1 MNNQNIFNL
10 VDAGKKALEDTIKAG
25 PYVAGEGI
33 MKTGYMVRNSVNY
46 TFRNLSEGTRSVSA
60 NVLSQVNRYT
70 PDFYDVGANGKDL
83 TDDMGMFIAGN
94 SAMVMQNT
102 ARALRIP
109 GKYALKAGYGVWYNP
124 LRMNHQQQKFQDFQN
139 SSAAAKATYQDMVL
153 GKSRKNVIHRSDRY
167 AKNRYIDNYFTNL
180 SARERLILMKDKFQG
195 EKYLRLK
202 GRSER
207 GAEKFAAMK
216 QHQFSLK
223 RSTVGMVKNQ
233 SRKISRQIASG
244 NNPDSVVNQTAI
256 AGVQGVRYSAKTA
269 AKMYRRREM
278 IKKYLSAIAHPIRTL
293 QGIVGVI
300 VSVLS
305 AIFSMVASIPAVIS
319 IIVALLPILIVVV
332 IVSMLVSTIF
342 PSAGADEFNAVNVT
356 MAATPEYASNAFIY
370 EAKEREWK
378 ENAIVGTLAYLLA
391 EGMGMGTFTYESYM
405 FNNGPGKVTYDTT
418 TDNQAWVEWL
428 SGDGKAQALAQ
439 DNYNASNVAIGLGV
453 TQESNVWSY
462 DTAKALNASRLI
474 DYCMKLD
481 KPWQD
486 PETQMSYLFKEKFS
500 TSTAFDQDAS
510 GHVDPTKDDLT
521 PEQWCRRVT
530 AGIGMPGWTMN
541 VNNSYMNAHT
551 SKVPEAQQIYNDYRT
566 FSYVNMS
573 GPAVNGNVDF
583 SDLDAWIRLNPYYS
597 AGYCGQCT
605 WFAWGRVYQIHG
617 FAPNASG
624 NGYEFARQLYTKHP
638 DKFRYSKTPAPG
650 AVFSTE
656 AGGGYNHVGIVLDV
670 QGDMVTIQEGNL
682 DGVNNTFVDAQRD
695 WQEITISLSELHS
708 RYGGVYFAVPI

>member
-1 MNNQNIFNL
+1 MNKMNRQNVFDL
-10 VDAGKKALEDTIKAG
+10 VDAGKKALEETIKAG

-33 MKTGYMVRNSVNY
+33 MKTGYVVRNSVNY
-46 TFRNLSEGTRSVSA
+46 TVRNLSEGTRSVTA

-94 SAMVMQNT
+94 GAMAVQNT

-109 GKYALKAGYGVWYNP
+109 GKYALKAGYGLWYNP
-124 LRMNHQQQKFQDFQN
+124 LRMNHQQQKYQKFQN
-139 SSAAAKATYQDMVL
+139 SSLAAKATYQDMVL

-167 AKNRYIDNYFTNL
+167 AKNRYIDNFFTNL

-202 GRSER
+202 QRSDR

-216 QHQFSLK
+216 SRQFSLK
-223 RSTVGMVKNQ
+223 RSTEGMLKNQ
-233 SRKISRQIASG
+233 SRKLSRQFASG
-244 NNPDSVVNQTAI
+244 NDPESMVNQTAV
-256 AGVQGVRYSAKTA
+256 AGVQAVRYSAKSA

-293 QGIVGVI
+293 QGIVSVI

-305 AIFSMVASIPAVIS
+305 AIFSMVASVPVVIS
-319 IIVALLPILIVVV
+319 IITALLPILVVVV
-332 IVSMLVSTIF
+332 IVSMLISTIF
-342 PSAGADEFNAVNVT
+342 PSAGADEFNSVNVA
-356 MAATPEYASNAFIY
+356 MAATPEYASQAFIY
-370 EAKEREWK
+370 EAKKREWK

-418 TDNQAWVEWL
+418 TDNQAWLEWL
-428 SGDGKAQALAQ
+428 SGEGKTQALAQ
-439 DNYNASNVAIGLGV
+439 DNYNPWNVAIGLGV
-453 TQESNVWSY
+453 TQESNVWRY
-462 DTAKALNASRLI
+462 DTATALNASRLI

-486 PETQMSYLFKEKFS
+486 PETQMTYLFKEKFS

-510 GHVDPTKDDLT
+510 GHVDPAKDDLT

-530 AGIGMPGWTMN
+530 AGIGMPGWTMD
-541 VNNSYMNAHT
+541 VNNTYMDAHI
-551 SKVPEAQQIYNDYRT
+551 SKVSEAQQIYDDYKT

-573 GPAVNGNVDF
+573 GPAVNGNIDF
-583 SDLDAWIRLNPYYS
+583 TDLDAWIRLNPYAPTY
-597 AGYCGQCT
+597 YGQCT

-624 NGYEFARQLYTKHP
+624 YGYEFAEQLYTNHP
-638 DKFRYSKTPAPG
+638 DRFRYSKTPAPG
-650 AVFSTE
+650 AVFSTDS
-656 AGGGYNHVGIVLDV
+656 ASNHTGIVLDV
-670 QGDMVTIQEGNL
+670 QGDMLTIQDGNYN
-682 DGVNNTFVDAQRD
+682 GVSDDFVTATGD
-695 WQEITISLSELHS
+695 WEQFTISLSGLKG
-708 RYGGVYFAVPI
+708 RYSGLYFAVPV